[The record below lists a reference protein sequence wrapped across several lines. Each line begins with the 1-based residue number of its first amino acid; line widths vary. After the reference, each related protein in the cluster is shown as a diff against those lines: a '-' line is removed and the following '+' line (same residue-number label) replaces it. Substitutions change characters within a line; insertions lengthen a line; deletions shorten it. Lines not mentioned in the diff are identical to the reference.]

1 MPDAPEIPEAK
12 DPFDKRVALTIAI
25 LAICLSFIA
34 NLGDNAKTS
43 SILRTSEASDQ
54 WNFFQAKSTKAQLA
68 AMHGDLMMRLSS
80 EERFEDSK
88 NRAVEL
94 GKDAQRYDIE
104 KAEIKKE
111 AESLVAQAKHFSAIN
126 DRCDQ
131 AALLLQIACDRLL
144 GRDPGS
150 IAQVLVAGDD
160 PGCRGRGRR
169 RHRLFHVSRR
179 SADMRKHVPPLSEPH
194 VRETDCDLIDHLRQF
209 RMRSFKRFDGRRQ
222 TIQGGFD

>member
-80 EERFEDSK
+80 EERFEDSR

-94 GKDAQRYDIE
+94 GKDAQRYDVE
-104 KAEIKKE
+104 KAEIKKQ
-111 AESLVAQAKHFSAIN
+111 AELLVAQAKHFSAIN

-131 AALLLQIACDRLL
+131 AALLLQIAVIVCSVAILGQSHKFWWAGMLL
-144 GRDPGS
+144 G
-150 IAQVLVAGDD
+150 VAG
-160 PGCRGRGRR
+160 
-169 RHRLFHVSRR
+169 V
-179 SADMRKHVPPLSEPH
+179 
-194 VRETDCDLIDHLRQF
+194 
-209 RMRSFKRFDGRRQ
+209 
-222 TIQGGFD
+222 GFGATAFFM